1 MRLRLR
7 MGLLALLAV
16 AAFPAFAAGN
26 EAPCGT
32 APAASDD
39 WPVAAPAEV
48 GLDPAL
54 LCSIGEKLAAP
65 DHPNLHGVVVVRHG
79 KLVYEAYASGADRQW
94 GADLGVVA
102 YDATL
107 QHDVRS
113 VTKSVVS
120 LLLGIAIDRGL
131 IAGVDAPM
139 LPYFPE
145 YAELATPA
153 LERITLR
160 HLLTMTA
167 GFAWNEDLGWV
178 PANTERQMY
187 EAADPYRY
195 VLERPL
201 VHEPDER
208 WVYNGG
214 ASLLLGAVL
223 KKAVG
228 MSLDSFARENLFEP
242 LGIDDYTWMTLNNG
256 DPIASGGLRLRP
268 RDMAK
273 LGQLVLDG
281 GTWNGRRVVSQEWIA
296 ASTTPR
302 FDAEGLRYGYHWWM
316 GRSLLG
322 SGTFEW
328 VAAFGLGGQR
338 IFIVPR
344 ADLVVVVTAGL
355 YRDESQGYYARAILE
370 GSVLPAIRD
379 PAPQ

>member
-1 MRLRLR
+1 MRLRFLV
-7 MGLLALLAV
+7 LLLAV
-16 AAFPAFAAGN
+16 LAAAAIPTAAAGD
-26 EAPCGT
+26 APACGL
-32 APAASDD
+32 APAAIDD
-39 WPVAAPAEV
+39 WPVAAPGEV
-48 GLDPAL
+48 GLDPSL
-54 LCSIGEKLAAP
+54 LCAIGEKLAAP
-65 DHPNLHGVVVVRHG
+65 DRPNLHAVVVVRRG
-79 KLVYEAYASGADRQW
+79 KLIYESYTSGADQQW

-102 YDATL
+102 YDATM

-131 IAGVDAPM
+131 VADVEMPVM
-139 LPYFPE
+139 PFFPE
-145 YAELATPA
+145 YATLATPK
-153 LERITLR
+153 LERIRLR

-167 GFAWNEDLGWV
+167 GFAWHEDVGWV

-195 VLERPL
+195 VLERPV
-201 VHEPDER
+201 VHEPDQR

-223 KKAVG
+223 KQAAG
-228 MSLDSFARENLFEP
+228 TSIDSFAKETLFGP
-242 LGIDDYTWMTLNNG
+242 LGIDDYTWITLSNG

-273 LGQLVLDG
+273 LGQLVLNG
-281 GTWNGRRVVSQEWIA
+281 GNWNDRRIVSPEWIA
-296 ASTTPR
+296 ASTEPR
-302 FDAEGLRYGYHWWM
+302 FDAEGLRYGYHWWW

-328 VAAFGLGGQR
+328 IAAFGLGGQR
-338 IFIVPR
+338 IFIVPE

-355 YRDESQGYYARAILE
+355 YRDESQGYYARAIMDEIL
-370 GSVLPAIRD
+370 LAIRD
-379 PAPQ
+379 PAPE